1 MTTAFLTGEG
11 GCLSYSIFYAFET
24 GGLEEQ
30 LTELPFQTQG
40 AAIPSWI
47 LPLF

>member
-11 GCLSYSIFYAFET
+11 GSLSYSIYAFET